1 MGQKMTSTLIDSN
14 VLIDIF
20 KRDQVWLDWSSRQI
34 TASSNQGEVVV
45 NAIAFAEISVGFA
58 SHRDLAAM
66 LKLVGVE
73 LADIPWEAAFLAGHT
88 HSRYRRVGGARDR
101 TLPDFMM
108 GAHAAVKR
116 FRLLTRDARNYRTYF
131 PELELVTP
139 DTHP

>member
-1 MGQKMTSTLIDSN
+1 MTSTLIDSN
-14 VLIDIF
+14 VLIDVI

-34 TASSNQGEVVV
+34 AASSNEGDVVV
-45 NAIAFAEISVGFA
+45 NAIAFAEISAGFA

-66 LKLVGVE
+66 LKLTGVE
-73 LADIPWEAAFLAGHT
+73 LADIPWEAAFLAGRT
-88 HSRYRRVGGARDR
+88 HSRYRRVGGTRDR
-101 TLPDFMM
+101 TLADFMM

-131 PELELVTP
+131 PELELVAP

>member
-1 MGQKMTSTLIDSN
+1 MTSTLVDSN
-14 VLIDIF
+14 ILLDII
-20 KRDQVWLDWSSRQI
+20 KRDQNWLDWSFRQI
-34 TASSNQGEVVV
+34 VASGNQGDVVI
-45 NAIAFAEISVGFA
+45 NAIAYAEISAGFA
-58 SHRDLAAM
+58 SHRDIAAM

-101 TLPDFMM
+101 TLPDFMI

-116 FRLLTRDARNYRTYF
+116 FRLLTRDVRNYHTYF

>member
-1 MGQKMTSTLIDSN
+1 MTSTLIDSN

-20 KRDQVWLDWSSRQI
+20 KRDQVWLDWSSRQVA
-34 TASSNQGEVVV
+34 ASSNQGEVVV
-45 NAIAFAEISVGFA
+45 NAIVFAEISVGFA

-88 HSRYRRVGGARDR
+88 HSRYTRVGAARNR
-101 TLPDFMM
+101 TLPDFIM